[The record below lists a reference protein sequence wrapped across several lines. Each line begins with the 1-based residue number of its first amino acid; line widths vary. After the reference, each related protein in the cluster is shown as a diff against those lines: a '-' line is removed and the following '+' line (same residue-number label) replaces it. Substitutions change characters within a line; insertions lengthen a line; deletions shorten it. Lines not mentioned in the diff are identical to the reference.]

1 MLLTA
6 GCLGGSGGGGGVVES
21 AATIRG
27 VVASFEEGDGAD
39 VAVSVAG
46 TDLASTTADDG
57 FFALSGVPPGNRRV
71 VFARDGT
78 QGDLSLDVP
87 ERAII
92 ELDNVR
98 VQSGRAEPDS
108 IRVEVEDDTSADSL
122 DDASDDAVDDG
133 DDDSNSPSSGSGS
146 DDDDTSDGDVTED
159 DSADRMRRRLPAT
172 PIGAPAER
180 ASMRPRSTC
189 TAARL

>member
-1 MLLTA
+1 MMTSKPSNGRDARLRAAWRGLRAGVCAATLLAA

-27 VVASFEEGDGAD
+27 VVASFEEGDGAN
-39 VAVSVAG
+39 VAVSVTG
-46 TDLASTTADDG
+46 TDLSSSTAGDG
-57 FFALSGVPPGNRRV
+57 FFVLSGVPPGNRRV

-92 ELDNVR
+92 ELNNVR
-98 VQSGRAEPDS
+98 VRSGRAEPES
-108 IRVEVEDDTSADSL
+108 VRVEVEDEDSL
-122 DDASDDAVDDG
+122 DDASDAYLDDEG

-146 DDDDTSDGDVTED
+146 DDDDDDAADDDVDD
-159 DSADRMRRRLPAT
+159 DSVDD
-172 PIGAPAER
+172 
-180 ASMRPRSTC
+180 
-189 TAARL
+189 